1 VRTALLRLSSR
12 QLEVTLEEYKAK
24 AEGVLPL
31 RVEGTSVQQLG
42 VEESTVPKLEV
53 EAILFSRREVGME
66 EFSPLQYPRIQMIRY
81 DMHRTLSINDNDNE
95 KMEILNINLRIN
107 DNQVLLPPCKVH
119 TKPPSVPT
127 ALSDPILHPHE
138 YQHQHQQQAPPSSS
152 KSQTNPFCTSIHP
165 KGDNRWPP
173 PGRPIDM
180 PIDLLEKYW
189 YRLLHNNPA
198 PEVSQ
203 LRKKT
208 ITRVNSAWQKYKR
221 EQKPEDDPRLFMIWA
236 KNTSKMR
243 EIYKGPRGD
252 VYLLRQ
258 DHEYVAGYALTVEG
272 WEKEK

>member
-189 YRLLHNNPA
+189 YRLLHN
-198 PEVSQ
+198 
-203 LRKKT
+203 
-208 ITRVNSAWQKYKR
+208 R